1 MIIIKFLGGAKK
13 IVGKEQISI
22 KAESISVNEIL
33 MMLRSMSPNS
43 HVLTSTNMLIVVNG
57 VELSL
62 LGGPGAK
69 VSNGDIISIVP
80 VVHGGTVDL

>member
-1 MIIIKFLGGAKK
+1 MVIIKFLGGAKK

-22 KAESISVNEIL
+22 KAENISVNEIL
-33 MMLRSMSPNS
+33 MMLRSMFPNS
-43 HVLTSTNMLIVVNG
+43 HVLTSTNMLIVVNDM
-57 VELSL
+57 ELSL
-62 LGGPGAK
+62 LGGLGAK